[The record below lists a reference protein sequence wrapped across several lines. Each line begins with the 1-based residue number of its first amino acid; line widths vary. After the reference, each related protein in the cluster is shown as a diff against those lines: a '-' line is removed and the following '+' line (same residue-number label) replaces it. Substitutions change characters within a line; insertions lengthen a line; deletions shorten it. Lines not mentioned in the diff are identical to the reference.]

1 MDKGEKED
9 DDDDDGRYLFI
20 RYLLCAYN
28 RSAIVSDS
36 GDTIVNKTNTAQVEL
51 ADLPMVGEDQKGVSS
66 RLEGDMRVHY
76 MCQRGYA
83 TVPRYLVKH

>member
-9 DDDDDGRYLFI
+9 DDDDNRYLFI

-28 RSAIVSDS
+28 GSAIVSDS
-36 GDTIVNKTNTAQVEL
+36 GDTIVNKKNTAQVEL
-51 ADLPMVGEDQKGVSS
+51 ADLPLVGEDKKGISS
-66 RLEGDMRVHY
+66 RLEGDMRVNC
-76 MCQRGYA
+76 MCQLGYA